1 MIYLILILLVVIIN
15 LCIILSLYKRI
26 NNILYLITSTE
37 NSILNIK
44 EYIKQISIFLS
55 KVPYLKRNR
64 RVKIKPKEE
73 NHNVSEEERKEESDY
88 SPRLKSGASMD

>member
-1 MIYLILILLVVIIN
+1 MIYLIFILLVVIIN

-64 RVKIKPKEE
+64 RFKIKPKEE
-73 NHNVSEEERKEESDY
+73 SNNVSEEERKEENKLSNT
-88 SPRLKSGASMD
+88 

>member
-55 KVPYLKRNR
+55 KVPYLKRSR
-64 RVKIKPKEE
+64 RLKIKPKEE
-73 NHNVSEEERKEESDY
+73 NNNVSGEERKEENKLSNT
-88 SPRLKSGASMD
+88 

>member
-73 NHNVSEEERKEESDY
+73 NIEQKEENKLSNT
-88 SPRLKSGASMD
+88 

>member
-37 NSILNIK
+37 NTILNIK

-64 RVKIKPKEE
+64 RIKVKPKEE
-73 NHNVSEEERKEESDY
+73 NDNVSEEERKEENKLSNT
-88 SPRLKSGASMD
+88 

>member
-64 RVKIKPKEE
+64 RPKIKPKEE
-73 NHNVSEEERKEESDY
+73 SNNVSEEERKEENKLSNT
-88 SPRLKSGASMD
+88 